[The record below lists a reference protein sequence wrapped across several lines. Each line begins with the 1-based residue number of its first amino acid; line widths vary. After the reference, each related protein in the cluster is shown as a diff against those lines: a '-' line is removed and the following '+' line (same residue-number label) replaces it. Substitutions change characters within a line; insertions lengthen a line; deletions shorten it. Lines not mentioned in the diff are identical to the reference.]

1 MSTYLCYTRFVM
13 NSDFK
18 LNAQQI
24 KAVEDTEGAILVIA
38 GAGSGKTRVL
48 TARICR
54 LIEAG
59 VSPYNILAITFTNKA
74 ANEMKERIE
83 RAIGS
88 SDVWTSTFHSMCARM
103 LRQDGDKLGY
113 RRDFTIYTEQ
123 ESSRLV
129 KRILQ
134 EKPSLDQKKYGE
146 FLWHISRAKTLALS
160 PEDYYFEIKNAVSDA
175 NDVVEVYT
183 RYEEELRKCNCL
195 DFDDLLLKTV
205 RLFEEYP
212 EVLQRYWR
220 RFKYIHVDEFQDTN
234 VLQYKLVKMLAKGNG
249 NLFVVGD
256 EDQSIY
262 SWRGAEIRN
271 ILDFPKDFA
280 GAKVYKLEQNYRST
294 TSILRVAN
302 NVIKH
307 NSNRNEK
314 TLWSEI
320 EDDDSVEFY
329 EAYSDR
335 EEASQVARKINQ
347 LVKNGGTYASIAVLV
362 RANSLTRQFEEEFN
376 LHGIPYKVFGGFR
389 FFERKEIKDT
399 LAYVR
404 LAINPSDDDSILRV
418 INYPKRG
425 VGASSVQELQQYAK
439 SLNSTLFEALK
450 NPEGLSVS
458 AAKKFAPFTAIAID
472 LVESVKTMKP
482 DEFMNYVLS
491 VSGIEAALSSSED
504 EEDES
509 RLENV
514 KELVGAVKQFMKDN
528 EDEELGISDFMQS
541 VALVSDTDD
550 MDGDDYVTIAT
561 VHAVKGLEFDSVF
574 IVAAEEGIFPTQ
586 RAIISGDI
594 EEERRLMYVAITR
607 ARKKL
612 FVLNARSR
620 YRFGKVDYLPKSRFI
635 GEMTGVRQEIRLTN
649 SDYGAGQVAQAAR
662 IRLGANDPKSQDFK
676 KRFGLTSSKPAQSD
690 VNYDEFVKDVV
701 VQHSKFGKGV
711 IVMTSGDG
719 EDKIASIAFQGL
731 GVKRFSLAI
740 AAPSLKIIG
749 KIDDDGVC

>member
-1 MSTYLCYTRFVM
+1 M
-13 NSDFK
+13 NSDLK
-18 LNAQQI
+18 LNSEQI
-24 KAVEDTEGAILVIA
+24 KAVNDTEGAILVIA

-48 TARICR
+48 TARICH
-54 LIEAG
+54 LLEMG

-83 RAIGS
+83 KAVGNAA
-88 SDVWTSTFHSMCARM
+88 VWTSTFHSMCARM
-103 LRQDGDKLGY
+103 LRLDGDRLGY
-113 RRDFTIYTEQ
+113 GKDFTIYTEQ

-129 KRILQ
+129 KRVIQ
-134 EKPSLDQKKYGE
+134 TRPSIDPKKFGE
-146 FLWHISRAKTLALS
+146 YLWHISRAKTLALS
-160 PEDYYFEIKNAVSDA
+160 PAQYHDSIKDSISNAD
-175 NDVVEVYT
+175 DITYVYAK
-183 RYEEELRKCNCL
+183 YEEELKRCNCL

-205 RLFEEYP
+205 QLFEEFP
-212 EVLQRYWR
+212 DVLEKYRQRFR
-220 RFKYIHVDEFQDTN
+220 YIHVDEFQDTN
-234 VLQYKLVKMLAKGNG
+234 VLQYKLVKLLAQGSG

-271 ILDFPKDFA
+271 ILDFPKDFK

-294 TSILRVAN
+294 TAILKAAN

-314 TLWSEI
+314 TLWSDIKDGE
-320 EDDDSVEFY
+320 EVEYY

-335 EEASQVARKINQ
+335 EEASQVARAINQ
-347 LVKNGGTYASIAVLV
+347 LVKYGASYGGIAVLV

-404 LAINPSDDDSILRV
+404 LSLNPSDNDSILRV

-425 VGASSVQELQQYAK
+425 IGNTAVQELVDIAQQRNA
-439 SLNSTLFEALK
+439 TLFSVLL
-450 NPEGLSVS
+450 NPDGLSAAS
-458 AAKKFAPFTAIAID
+458 AKKFAPFTELITELIQ
-472 LVESVKTMKP
+472 SVRTMQAT
-482 DEFMNYVLS
+482 EFMQYVIRR
-491 VSGIEAALSSSED
+491 SGIEGALTASPDIED
-504 EEDES
+504 EN
-509 RLENV
+509 RLENIM
-514 KELVGAVKQFMKDN
+514 ELIGAVGQFVDDNKDEN
-528 EDEELGISDFMQS
+528 VGISEFMQS

-550 MDGDDYVTIAT
+550 MDSDEYVTIAT
-561 VHAVKGLEFDSVF
+561 VHAVKGLEFDCVF

-607 ARKKL
+607 AKRKL
-612 FVLNARSR
+612 FVLNAKSR

-635 GEMTGVRQEIRLTN
+635 SEMTGVRQNVRLTN
-649 SDYGAGQVAQAAR
+649 SDYGSSGVAPQSR
-662 IRLGANDPKSQDFK
+662 IKLGANNMQSQDFK
-676 KRFGLTSSKPAQSD
+676 KRFATPQQPAKRSD
-690 VNYDEFVKDVV
+690 IDYDLFVKDVV

-711 IVMTSGDG
+711 IVMTSGEGD
-719 EDKIASIAFQGL
+719 DKIASIAFQGL